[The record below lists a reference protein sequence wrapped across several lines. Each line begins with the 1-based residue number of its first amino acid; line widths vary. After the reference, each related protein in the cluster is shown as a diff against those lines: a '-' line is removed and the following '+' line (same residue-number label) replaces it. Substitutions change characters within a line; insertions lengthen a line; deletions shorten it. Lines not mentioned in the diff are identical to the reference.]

1 MKRIEMVERA
11 EVNNKFEFVVLAG
24 ARARQLLRGCAPRTK
39 GPEKP
44 ARLAALEVKQGHVRK
59 VPVEIEKR

>member
-1 MKRIEMVERA
+1 MPEKVE
-11 EVNNKFEFVVLAG
+11 VKNKFELVVMAG
-24 ARARQLLRGCAPRTK
+24 ARARQLLRGCTPRTE

-59 VPVEIEKR
+59 VVDSQE